1 MPETIFTKLK
11 NNIPIKYRLAF
22 IYAIIIGLM
31 THMYVFMNR
40 LPNHDGLINIY
51 SSQAKVT
58 SGRFFLG
65 PAAGISSFFD
75 LPWVIGLFSIIFLA
89 LTAVCIIALF
99 EVQKNISI
107 VLISGIVVSFPS
119 VSATFS
125 YMFTADGYMLG
136 TFLALLS
143 VLLTKKY
150 KYGFL
155 IGSILL
161 CLGVGIYQANLSV
174 AMAFITLWLMVDI
187 LNQKST
193 LKQLGAKILQSALL
207 VGIGMV
213 IYYVVYKIYTSLF
226 EVQMTTYQGLDKV
239 GSLSFSDIPDRFT
252 LIHEQLMTF
261 FFRGII
267 EVPDSTNFLEM
278 LNVLIF
284 ITLIVATIGTIIKK
298 EVYKN
303 IPQLILFVVLVITLP
318 ISFYIVYFLSPDV
331 FYHILMVYSL
341 STVFIY
347 LVLLYDRIDHIKVG
361 VIERLTSWASVLLIA
376 FTIYN
381 FGLIANIAYMNME
394 MRYEKTVSISNRILD
409 RIEQLEDYDDI
420 KKIVTVGRPTM
431 YSHLTSKVIPD
442 KIPSM
447 VGSSGEHFLGD
458 VLHLQRVIENFL
470 GTRIELAKTDE
481 AEEIKQTTRFKEMGK
496 WPAKDS
502 VQVFDDTVVIKFT
515 D

>member
-1 MPETIFTKLK
+1 MPETVFTKIK
-11 NNIPIKYRLAF
+11 TAIPYKFRLAF
-22 IYAIIIGLM
+22 IAAIIIGLL

-40 LPNHDGLINIY
+40 LPNHDGLLNIY

-65 PAAGISSFFD
+65 PAAGLSSYFD
-75 LPWVIGLFSIIFLA
+75 LPWVIGLFSIVFLA

-107 VLISGIVVSFPS
+107 VLISGIVVAFPS

-136 TFLALLS
+136 TFLALLA

-155 IGSILL
+155 IGAILL

-174 AMAFITLWLMVDI
+174 AMAFITLWLVIDI

-193 LKQLGAKILQSALL
+193 LKQLGAKMLQSVLL

-213 IYYVVYKIYTSLF
+213 LYYVVYKISTSLF

-252 LIHEQLMTF
+252 LIHEQLKIF

-267 EVPDSTNFLEM
+267 EVPDGVNALEM

-284 ITLIVATIGTIIKK
+284 ITIIIATISTMIKK

-303 IPQLILFVVLVITLP
+303 IPQFILFIILVISLP
-318 ISFYIVYFLSPDV
+318 ISYYIVYFLTPDV

-347 LVLLYDRIDHIKVG
+347 LVLLYDRVDHLKFG
-361 VIERLTSWASVLLIA
+361 FIERFTSWASVLLIA
-376 FTIYN
+376 LTIYN

-409 RIEQLEDYDDI
+409 RIEQLEDYEDI
-420 KKIVTVGRPTM
+420 QKIVTVGRPAM

-458 VLHLQRVIENFL
+458 VSHLQKVIENFL
-470 GTRIELAKTDE
+470 GTRFEFATT
-481 AEEIKQTTRFKEMGK
+481 EEIEDIKQSARFKEMSK

-502 VQVFDDTVVIKFT
+502 VQVFNDTVVIKFT
-515 D
+515 E